1 MVRFSIA
8 NSRPHRIAVGTGTWT
23 LGVMCPQPVETL
35 DDPIN
40 GLPEPN
46 DRYHIYDRTH
56 GRIIPSYGTGAKIH
70 NC

>member
-1 MVRFSIA
+1 
-8 NSRPHRIAVGTGTWT
+8 
-23 LGVMCPQPVETL
+23 MCPQPVETL